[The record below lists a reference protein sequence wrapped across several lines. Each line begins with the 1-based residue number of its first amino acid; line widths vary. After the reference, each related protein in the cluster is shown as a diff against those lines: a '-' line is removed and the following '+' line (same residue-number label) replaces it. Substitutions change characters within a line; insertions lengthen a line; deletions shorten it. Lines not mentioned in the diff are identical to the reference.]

1 MSSFTQWDVWI
12 KKLKWPLSFHVIN
25 SSKRSLVI
33 YVFSLQWKII
43 KNPYTFIYKKRLVRH
58 LWNDVSS
65 CFISDCWLPDSRGAV
80 NHDPI
85 LVGAASFIWNALEGS
100 LDHEIILISSKWC
113 CGGDSLLPHLELY
126 DVDEHGHRETD
137 VVSSGEGTPRG
148 NRPSSP
154 RVYHWSHL
162 KYK

>member
-1 MSSFTQWDVWI
+1 MRSVTQWDAWMKRTQVTLLISCDYYFQKKFGSMSLHISGKSI
-12 KKLKWPLSFHVIN
+12 KSIHAHF
-25 SSKRSLVI
+25 
-33 YVFSLQWKII
+33 
-43 KNPYTFIYKKRLVRH
+43 KKMVRH

-65 CFISDCWLPDSRGAV
+65 CFISDCRLPDSRGAV
-80 NHDPI
+80 NHGPI
-85 LVGAASFIWNALEGS
+85 LVGAPSFIWNALEGS

-126 DVDEHGHRETD
+126 DVNEHGHRETD

-148 NRPSSP
+148 NRSSSP

-162 KYK
+162 